1 MLNETFYYVKASKNF
16 DITWSKGLIL
26 YFCFEDAVKTC
37 TDESLEADKRIAIC
51 FPLYRNM
58 IALLK
63 LLER

>member
-1 MLNETFYYVKASKNF
+1 MLDF
-16 DITWSKGLIL
+16 L
-26 YFCFEDAVKTC
+26 YFCFEDAIKTC

-51 FPLYRNM
+51 FPLYKNM